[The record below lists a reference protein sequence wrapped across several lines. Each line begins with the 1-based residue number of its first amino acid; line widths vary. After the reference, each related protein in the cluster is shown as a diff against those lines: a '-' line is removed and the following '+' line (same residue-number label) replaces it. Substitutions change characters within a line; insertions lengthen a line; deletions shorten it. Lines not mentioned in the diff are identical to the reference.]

1 MSDRA
6 TSTPSEV
13 LAFIALGANVGDA
26 KGTVQ
31 SAIRSMAALPHT
43 RLVRASSLYRTAPVD
58 ADGPDFINAVL
69 SVLTKLGVR
78 ELLSE
83 LQQLESLAGR
93 IRPYKNAPR
102 TLDLDILL
110 YGHVCLDSPTLQVP
124 HPRMAQRAFVIV
136 PLAEIAPHLVS
147 TTDLDKVASQ
157 TICRLPDDGDVSIH
171 ATEGANLED
180 SPSHNLLHCAV
191 YAWMPST
198 QP

>member
-13 LAFIALGANVGDA
+13 WAFIALGANVGDA

-43 RLVRASSLYRTAPVD
+43 RLVRVSSLYRTAPVD

-69 SVLTKLGVR
+69 SVLTNLGVH
-78 ELLSE
+78 ELLSQ
-83 LQQLESLAGR
+83 LQQIECLAGR
-93 IRPYKNAPR
+93 TRPYKNAPR

-110 YGHVCLDSPTLQVP
+110 YGQVCLDSPTLQVP
-124 HPRMAQRAFVIV
+124 HPRMAQRAFVLV
-136 PLAEIAPHLVS
+136 PLSEIAPHLVS

-157 TICRLPDDGDVSIH
+157 TICRLSDEGDVSIH
-171 ATEGANLED
+171 AR
-180 SPSHNLLHCAV
+180 V
-191 YAWMPST
+191 
-198 QP
+198 

>member
-43 RLVRASSLYRTAPVD
+43 RLVRVSSLYRTAPVD

-69 SVLTKLGVR
+69 SVLTNLGVH

-83 LQQLESLAGR
+83 LQQLEGLAGR

-110 YGHVCLDSPTLQVP
+110 YGQVCLDSPTLQVP
-124 HPRMAQRAFVIV
+124 HPRMVERAFVLV

-157 TICRLPDDGDVSIH
+157 TICRLSDEGDRF
-171 ATEGANLED
+171 N
-180 SPSHNLLHCAV
+180 PR
-191 YAWMPST
+191 P
-198 QP
+198 